1 MKNFLLKFCCFF
13 MWVLL
18 FACESN
24 GQEKLSISVTEFEVK
39 LNTENYQILD
49 VRTAGEFKA
58 GYLKGALQAD
68 WLNKKEFEERTR
80 HLNPEK
86 SLLVYCASGV
96 RSEQAAKWLLKKG
109 FKEVYNL
116 KGGTAAWQVSGKK
129 LEASQTVAQLSV
141 NDFEKKIQSG
151 IVLVDVGAEW
161 CPPCKKMEPVIHQLE
176 TELAAKFKLVKVDG
190 GNDIEVMKHIKADAL
205 PTFVIYKNGKEVWR
219 DFGIVSKD
227 VLRSKLTQ

>member
-1 MKNFLLKFCCFF
+1 MKNFLFKFCCFF
-13 MWVLL
+13 IWVFLS
-18 FACESN
+18 ACESN
-24 GQEKLSISVTEFEVK
+24 GQGKLSISVTEFESK

-80 HLNPEK
+80 YLNSEK
-86 SLLVYCASGV
+86 PLLVYCTSGV

-129 LEASQTVAQLSV
+129 LEASQVIVQLSV
-141 NDFEKKIQSG
+141 NDFEMKIQSG

-161 CPPCKKMEPVIHQLE
+161 CPPCKKMEPVIHQLQN
-176 TELAAKFKLVKVDG
+176 ELTDKFKLVKVDG
-190 GNDIEVMKHIKADAL
+190 GIDIEVMKHIKADAL
-205 PTFVIYKNGKEVWR
+205 PTFIIYKNGKEVWR
-219 DFGIVSKD
+219 DFGIVSKEI
-227 VLRSKLTQ
+227 LRSKLTE